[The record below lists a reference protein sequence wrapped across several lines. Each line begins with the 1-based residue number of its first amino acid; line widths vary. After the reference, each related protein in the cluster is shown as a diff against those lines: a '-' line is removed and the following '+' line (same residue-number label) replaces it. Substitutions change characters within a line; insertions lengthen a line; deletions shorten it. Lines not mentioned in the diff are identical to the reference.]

1 MNGALDFVPGFD
13 SLIMDN
19 PDAPTE
25 DLQRTLLQA
34 SVATERGYSQAAFL
48 RRLCR
53 KARIDRDV
61 WQDESQKLEFYKT
74 PTITYTSKILD

>member
-25 DLQRTLLQA
+25 DLKRTLLQA
-34 SVATERGYSQAAFL
+34 SVATEHAYSQADFL

-53 KARIDRDV
+53 KAKIDGDA
-61 WQDESQKLEFYKT
+61 WQDESQKLEFYKAL
-74 PTITYTSKILD
+74 TITYTSKVLD